1 MAKKR
6 TENKISS
13 MARGKGAAP
22 ISQETDQVSVNNQYV
37 QTERRITMH
46 FKLTKTVEIK
56 DVFKVLKGVNQNG
69 KSWQILVVDKD
80 YVNDTDVHAQLIQE
94 LGLEVI
100 DCGDKSTSKSK
111 SKK

>member
-1 MAKKR
+1 MHETK
-6 TENKISS
+6 TEKNSS
-13 MARGKGAAP
+13 
-22 ISQETDQVSVNNQYV
+22 TDNPNI
-37 QTERRITMH
+37 QTERRINMH
-46 FKLTKTVEIK
+46 FKLTKTVDIK
-56 DVFKVLKGVNQNG
+56 DVFKILKGINQNG

-100 DCGDKSTSKSK
+100 DCGDKSTKTK

>member
-1 MAKKR
+1 MDKKR
-6 TENKISS
+6 KEKVIS
-13 MARGKGAAP
+13 MGKGEEANTVTP
-22 ISQETDQVSVNNQYV
+22 
-37 QTERRITMH
+37 ERRITMH

-80 YVNDTDVHAQLIQE
+80 YVNDTDVHAELIHE

-100 DCGDKSTSKSK
+100 DCGDKSKSK
-111 SKK
+111 SK